1 MTREQ
6 DSTASKIYHLRIQ
19 GSLDPKWADWFDG
32 FVMASRDDQESVL
45 SGRVTDQ
52 AALHGVL
59 ARIRSLGLP
68 LRLAVQTNCPRRKT
82 KCAQHCQCA
91 ACYEHHAARGGLP
104 FCLRE
109 KSRWDKQCN
118 AMIS

>member
-6 DSTASKIYHLRIQ
+6 SPGKGMIYHIRIE
-19 GSLDPKWADWFDG
+19 GSLDAKWTDWFDG
-32 FVMASRDDQESVL
+32 LVMALRDSQETLL

-59 ARIRSLGLP
+59 ARIRNLGLP
-68 LRLAVQTNCPRRKT
+68 LRLVIQIPCPCRKA
-82 KCAQHCQCA
+82 KCPQHGQCA
-91 ACYEHHAARGGLP
+91 ECYQRHAAKGGLP

-109 KSRWDKQCN
+109 KTRWDKQCT
-118 AMIS
+118 ALTL

>member
-6 DSTASKIYHLRIQ
+6 GPNTEAIYHIRVQ
-19 GSLDPKWADWFDG
+19 GSVDAKWTDWFDG
-32 FVMASRDDQESVL
+32 FVIASRGGQETLL

-52 AALHGVL
+52 AALHGAL

-68 LRLAVQTNCPRRKT
+68 LRLVIQADCPCRKA
-82 KCAQHCQCA
+82 KCLQHGQCTE
-91 ACYEHHAARGGLP
+91 CYEHHAARGGLP

-109 KSRWDKQCN
+109 KTRWDKQCT
-118 AMIS
+118 ALIC